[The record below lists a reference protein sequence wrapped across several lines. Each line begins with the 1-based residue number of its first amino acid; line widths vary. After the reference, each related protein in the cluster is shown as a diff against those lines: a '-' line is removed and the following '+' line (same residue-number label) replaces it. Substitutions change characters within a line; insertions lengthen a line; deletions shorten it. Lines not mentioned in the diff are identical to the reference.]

1 LNTIGV
7 LREQMTSM
15 WHSIV
20 AILPNL
26 AIALVVIFI
35 TWLVARSA
43 TKIADKLTNRTS
55 LRPDLQ
61 NLIETLVRV
70 GVWIFGLLIAAAV
83 AIPGF
88 TPAGLIAGLGV
99 GALAIGFAFQDTFEN
114 FLAGVFVMLR
124 DKMQIGDVIEV
135 EGILGKVEK
144 INLRET
150 YIRQLSNELHV
161 LPNSMLFKNPVKI
174 ITDAPIRRDEIMV
187 GVSYDT
193 DLDAAEAA
201 IRRAMESGIDG
212 LVADKGVGIF
222 AREFG
227 GSSIDWLVQFW
238 CDSSAPRD
246 LRNVRTAAIKAIKKE
261 FDAAGIDIP
270 FPIVTN
276 MFPEPVTVEAP
287 GSDSGEEK
295 VGA

>member
-1 LNTIGV
+1 MDTLGIIE
-7 LREQMTSM
+7 EQIASM
-15 WHSIV
+15 WASFV
-20 AILPNL
+20 ASLPNL
-26 AIALVVIFI
+26 AIALVILFL
-35 TWLVARSA
+35 TWIVAKSA
-43 TKIADKLTNRTS
+43 AKIADKISGRTN
-55 LRPDLQ
+55 LRQDLR

-70 GVWIFGLLIAAAV
+70 ALWIVGLLIAAAV

-124 DKMQIGDVIEV
+124 EEMQIGDVIEV

-144 INLRET
+144 ISLRET
-150 YIRQLSNELHV
+150 HIRQLTNELFV
-161 LPNSMLFKNPVKI
+161 LPNAMLFKNPVKI
-174 ITDAPIRRDEIMV
+174 ITDADMRRDEFMI

-201 IRRAMESGIDG
+201 IRRAMESGIEG
-212 LVADKGVGIF
+212 LVADKPVGIF

-238 CDSSAPRD
+238 CITSAPHD

-261 FDAAGIDIP
+261 FDAQGIDIP

-276 MFPEPVTVEAP
+276 MFPEPVTFEP
-287 GSDSGEEK
+287 SD
-295 VGA
+295 AANAA